1 MSVRADVV
9 AAARVQELSAR
20 YAFHL
25 EQWTVGRTPAW
36 ARESVDARQVVHEHC
51 SRSPWT
57 RTSLRTRASKRR
69 CGRIRRTLHDKVLA
83 SLDNV
88 RRGSASAPPARTGS
102 RLADTAVAAD
112 LLERYEAALKRLE
125 PIERE
130 AVIARAEL
138 GLPWSDVADI
148 LAKPTVAAA
157 RLTVS
162 RALIRLAREM
172 SDARR

>member
-36 ARESVDARQVVHEHC
+36 ARESVNARQVVHDTLLEVALDEDVT
-51 SRSPWT
+51 PDAGFET
-57 RTSLRTRASKRR
+57 AL
-69 CGRIRRTLHDKVLA
+69 GRIRRTLHNKVLA

-157 RLTVS
+157 RFTVS